1 MATEMVISYG
11 SLKNTKYRDK
21 PNEDLVFCDLK
32 KNIFVLLDGVSRDKI
47 DGKYPNP
54 SPATEVAEILK
65 SNIHQEL
72 SVSSGDVSER
82 IVAAML
88 KANTKVREY
97 NREHILDFA
106 AGAVGIV
113 GVIENQRFYYGYIGD
128 CYGRVI
134 ARGEADIFTTC
145 QTREITKHKKEYST
159 YEIRHIIC
167 NNIAHPCGY
176 GVLNG
181 DKGAS
186 DFIRSGVIDCAEID
200 QIVLSSDGMEDYFS
214 SISIEEICKRSAE
227 ELLEKSQEY
236 NDQAQDDRSVI
247 KIEKGYF

>member
-1 MATEMVISYG
+1 MGCPGI
-11 SLKNTKYRDK
+11 K
-21 PNEDLVFCDLK
+21 
-32 KNIFVLLDGVSRDKI
+32 DKI

-88 KANTKVREY
+88 KANAKVREY

-113 GVIENQRFYYGYIGD
+113 GVIENQRFYYRYIGD

-134 ARGEADIFTTC
+134 ARGKPIYLLLVRRGRL
-145 QTREITKHKKEYST
+145 QN
-159 YEIRHIIC
+159 IRR
-167 NNIAHPCGY
+167 NIR
-176 GVLNG
+176 LM
-181 DKGAS
+181 
-186 DFIRSGVIDCAEID
+186 RSGIF
-200 QIVLSSDGMEDYFS
+200 L
-214 SISIEEICKRSAE
+214 
-227 ELLEKSQEY
+227 
-236 NDQAQDDRSVI
+236 
-247 KIEKGYF
+247 